1 MVVGRA
7 ESGRGGRFWNVLY
20 IGFAETARIENKFGT
35 VYGYMGGPIA
45 RKISIYSAA
54 AVYSSWKVGASGGV
68 CGVGYLF
75 GVRAV
80 GLGLILR
87 SMDFPRTERR
97 VATEAV

>member
-1 MVVGRA
+1 M
-7 ESGRGGRFWNVLY
+7 Y
-20 IGFAETARIENKFGT
+20 
-35 VYGYMGGPIA
+35 
-45 RKISIYSAA
+45 IYSAA

-68 CGVGYLF
+68 FGIGYLC

-87 SMDFPRTERR
+87 SMDFPRTERQ